1 MGCTSSN
8 IEEDIK
14 LEGEVKK
21 EKEKEKI
28 KNKLIEIK
36 QKENKMIEKSS
47 IFKSSKEF
55 NNSLEKIKKS
65 ICKIKSDKGKYGTGF
80 FCKIPNRYDL
90 IQVLITNNYTLD
102 ENNIAPGK
110 KFYIIY
116 NNNKISKE
124 IIIDNTRKTYTTKK
138 DDITIIELKEEDKFN
153 INIFLDIDNEIY
165 KEKLDE
171 SFKEKLIYLINYG
184 DNDKMEYSTCE
195 IKSIY
200 NDNYVLEEAC
210 LSSLYS
216 SGCPILNS
224 LNLKVIG
231 IQKMVEKKG
240 KSIGVSIKT
249 SIEKFK
255 EKMNTLNSNRGNP
268 EIYIKQKKNGKKKK
282 KYIPHI

>member
-1 MGCTSSN
+1 MVGTSFLLT
-8 IEEDIK
+8 I
-14 LEGEVKK
+14 L
-21 EKEKEKI
+21 
-28 KNKLIEIK
+28 
-36 QKENKMIEKSS
+36 ENKRI
-47 IFKSSKEF
+47 
-55 NNSLEKIKKS
+55 
-65 ICKIKSDKGKYGTGF
+65 
-80 FCKIPNRYDL
+80 
-90 IQVLITNNYTLD
+90 
-102 ENNIAPGK
+102 
-110 KFYIIY
+110 
-116 NNNKISKE
+116 
-124 IIIDNTRKTYTTKK
+124 
-138 DDITIIELKEEDKFN
+138 
-153 INIFLDIDNEIY
+153 
-165 KEKLDE
+165 
-171 SFKEKLIYLINYG
+171 FKEKLIYLINYG

-282 KYIPHI
+282 NIFLIFEYIYLYKE